1 MAFNV
6 GDIVKKIDGST
17 QKYKVAEANPP
28 KYVCKLYPQINPTL
42 KFTFDESQLE
52 LA

>member
-6 GDIVKKIDGST
+6 GDIVKKITGT
-17 QKYKVAEANPP
+17 QKYKVIETASP
-28 KYVCKLYPQINPTL
+28 KYVCKLYPLINPNL

-52 LA
+52 LAE